1 MTTKRSSMAVSL
13 RDVAADAG
21 VSVSTVSRYL
31 SGQLNL
37 RTDTE
42 RRVLASM
49 EHLGYQRDV
58 RAAAASRPAAAGI
71 VGLIV
76 PQIGNSYFSRIAA
89 AVLEAAARH
98 GMSVLIAS
106 TENSRR
112 QQLNCVEL
120 LASRDVDGLV
130 YAGSYASNP
139 ALARVAA
146 GGMPV
151 VVIDEEMVGIRLV
164 DTVLVDDYSGAY
176 QATTYLT
183 TLGHTRIALVT
194 GPAELHSVRE
204 RTRGYRDAL
213 LRCGLDPD
221 DQVQLSG
228 TFDEEFGVAALSHLL
243 SSPQVPTAVFAASDA
258 IALGMLTAASTY
270 GISIPERLSLVGFDD
285 VPAASLVTPRLTTVR
300 TPVDHMA
307 NMAISLLIDRV
318 SDPARPAR
326 TAVTPVSLITGGS
339 AGPVFP
345 EVTDAP
351 GRVA

>member
-1 MTTKRSSMAVSL
+1 MAVSL

-37 RTDTE
+37 RAGTE
-42 RRVLASM
+42 RRILASM
-49 EHLGYQRDV
+49 ENLGYQRD
-58 RAAAASRPAAAGI
+58 ARPAATSRAPAAGPSGV

-89 AVLEAAARH
+89 ALLEAAARH

-120 LASRDVDGLV
+120 LTARDVDGLV

-146 GGMPV
+146 DGLPV
-151 VVIDEEMVGIRLV
+151 VVIDEEIADVRLV

-183 TLGHTRIALVT
+183 TLDHTRIALVT

-213 LRCGLDPD
+213 LRCGLDPG

-228 TFDEEFGVAALSHLL
+228 TFDEEFGAAALSHLL
-243 SSPQVPTAVFAASDA
+243 SSPRVPTAVFAASDA

-307 NMAISLLIDRV
+307 NMAISLLIDRMT
-318 SDPARPAR
+318 DPARPSR

-339 AGPVFP
+339 AAPVFS
-345 EVTDAP
+345 EVTDTS